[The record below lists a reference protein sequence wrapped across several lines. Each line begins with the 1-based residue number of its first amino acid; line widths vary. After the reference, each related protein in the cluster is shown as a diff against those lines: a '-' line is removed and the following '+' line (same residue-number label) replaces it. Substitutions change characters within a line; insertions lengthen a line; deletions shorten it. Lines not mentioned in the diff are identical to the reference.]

1 LSMWIDPLTVRVS
14 VHDGIVTLAGQLERK
29 SLIPMVV
36 HLTQTVPSVVEVVS
50 QLTYAL
56 DDDRLERRRQR
67 MWLP

>member
-1 LSMWIDPLTVRVS
+1 MWIDPLTVRVS

>member
-1 LSMWIDPLTVRVS
+1 MWIDPLTVRVS

-29 SLIPMVV
+29 GLIPMVV